1 MRADTDIF
9 QPKLNRLAQIIE
21 EFGIKGIL
29 VRDEEELPV
38 LILDV
43 EEFFGENCKFQISY
57 LPIDNDDAYEHFII
71 NIATKFGI
79 SCGDISIED
88 LQMLCEVAN
97 SDCPVGSVFIHFED
111 TNLYCRHIIPE
122 ALLPI
127 PKNHFKLAFELY
139 LETVSFCYKMIKK
152 LAPKL

>member
-1 MRADTDIF
+1 MKADTAIF

-43 EEFFGENCKFQISY
+43 EELFGENCKFQISY
-57 LPIDNDDAYEHFII
+57 LPIDNDDTYEHFII

-79 SCGDISIED
+79 SCDDISIED
-88 LQMLCEVAN
+88 LQMLCEVVN

-122 ALLPI
+122 VLLPI
-127 PKNHFKLAFELY
+127 PKNHFRLAFELY
-139 LETVSFCYKMIKK
+139 LETVSSCYKMIKK
-152 LAPKL
+152 LDPKL